1 MKSAHCTPVLALAS
15 FLLLASSALGAGA
28 TSWPTW
34 RGPSGAGIAPSAQ
47 PPTTWSDQQNV
58 KWKAKIPGYGFST
71 PIVWQDR
78 IFLLTSIETTEEVPG
93 AQAAAPTPPP
103 PPDGGEQKGK
113 GGKGGKRGGGP
124 GGGTKPTK
132 VHEFAVVALDR
143 ATGKIIWQKTA
154 RREVPHEGRHPTNSF
169 ASASPVTDG
178 ERLYASFGSRGI
190 YCYDLQGKLLWE
202 KDLGAMRTRN
212 GFGEGA
218 SPALAGDHLIVPW
231 DHEGGSFIVGL
242 NQKTGAEVWRQPR
255 DESSTWAT
263 PLIVEVG
270 GKTQAI
276 VPASKRTRSYDTA
289 TGKIIWEAA
298 GLTTNVIPTPVTGH
312 GMVYVTS
319 GYQGYSLQAIKLSAT
334 GDVSDTPAIVWQA
347 RKGTPYVSS
356 PVLSANRIY
365 VTKGLDAY
373 LTCLNALTGDIYYQ
387 DQQLEGMR
395 GGVYASPLA
404 SNGHVY
410 FVGREGLVTVI
421 KDAEK
426 FEVVAKNQ
434 LSDKIDASP
443 VAVDRELF
451 LRGHEYLFC
460 IAES

>member
-1 MKSAHCTPVLALAS
+1 MKSAHCTPELALAS
-15 FLLLASSALGAGA
+15 FILLASSALGAGA
-28 TSWPTW
+28 SSWPSW
-34 RGPSGAGIAPSAQ
+34 RGPSGAGIASGAQ

-58 KWKAKIPGYGFST
+58 KWKTKIPGYGFST

-78 IFLLTSIETTEEVPG
+78 IFLLTSIETTENSRG
-93 AQAAAPTPPP
+93 AQDLALPPTPTP
-103 PPDGGEQKGK
+103 PPDGGEQKGR
-113 GGKGGKRGGGP
+113 GGKRGGS

-190 YCYDLQGKLLWE
+190 YCYDLQGTLLWE

-218 SPALAGDHLIVPW
+218 SPALAGDNLIVPW
-231 DHEGGSFIVGL
+231 DHEGGSFVVGL
-242 NQKTGAEVWRQPR
+242 NKKTGAEVWRQHR

-270 GKTQAI
+270 GKNQAI
-276 VPASKRTRSYDTA
+276 MPASKRTRSYDTD
-289 TGKIIWEAA
+289 TGKIVWEAS

-334 GDVSDTPAIVWQA
+334 GDVSDTPAVVWQV

-356 PVLSANRIY
+356 PVLSANRLY

-373 LTCLNALTGDIYYQ
+373 LTCLNALTGDIHYQ
-387 DQQLEGMR
+387 DQQLEDMR

-421 KDAEK
+421 RDAEK
-426 FEVVAKNQ
+426 FEVIAKNQ

-443 VAVDRELF
+443 VAVDRELL